1 MYKVKNKYLYK
12 KNMCVHFI
20 YYFTRFP
27 SGKPMIKSRVLFPF
41 WIALLSK
48 FRPQLGPAIAKA
60 TL

>member
-12 KNMCVHFI
+12 KNMCVNFI

-41 WIALLSK
+41 
-48 FRPQLGPAIAKA
+48 
-60 TL
+60 